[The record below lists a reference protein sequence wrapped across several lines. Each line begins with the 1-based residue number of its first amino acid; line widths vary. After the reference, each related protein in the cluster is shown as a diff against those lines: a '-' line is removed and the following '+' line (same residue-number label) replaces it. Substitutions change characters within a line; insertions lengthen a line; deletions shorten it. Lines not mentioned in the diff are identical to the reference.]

1 MTTDIMTLKH
11 LLLSAGLSIGVAGCD
26 TNELGG
32 DGSTTDDATSQQT
45 WTDDLAPTSA
55 SSGEADQEGS
65 TGGTSTGDVPAQ
77 AGLVDDLAT
86 TPNDPQFLLPEPGYE
101 ETIEP
106 PLSHSVKSFWGPWPI
121 CKPKGEK
128 TSTFIYEAPPGAV
141 VLSAYIDVL
150 SSNNGWHT
158 TKVINGGSYKF
169 VSVQQVN
176 QIYGEAT
183 EVAIELGDIKL
194 KQKLEQERAEMVQ
207 NITTFSAKGAVL
219 EVVAHATTKG
229 NCTTNR
235 INGWHDLA
243 IAPKLRYIAPPDD
256 GMLVDQL
263 NAKYGLG
270 LTDPTPPAPP
280 APPPDPSPVCGDG
293 VTEMCSG
300 EQCEPGDLLP
310 YGWVCTPTCVLHCW
324 KGNCGSIPQSDQCL

>member
-1 MTTDIMTLKH
+1 
-11 LLLSAGLSIGVAGCD
+11 
-26 TNELGG
+26 
-32 DGSTTDDATSQQT
+32 
-45 WTDDLAPTSA
+45 
-55 SSGEADQEGS
+55 
-65 TGGTSTGDVPAQ
+65 
-77 AGLVDDLAT
+77 
-86 TPNDPQFLLPEPGYE
+86 
-101 ETIEP
+101 
-106 PLSHSVKSFWGPWPI
+106 
-121 CKPKGEK
+121 
-128 TSTFIYEAPPGAV
+128 
-141 VLSAYIDVL
+141 
-150 SSNNGWHT
+150 
-158 TKVINGGSYKF
+158 
-169 VSVQQVN
+169 
-176 QIYGEAT
+176 
-183 EVAIELGDIKL
+183 
-194 KQKLEQERAEMVQ
+194 MVQ

-293 VTEMCSG
+293 VTETCSG
-300 EQCEPGDLLP
+300 EQCEPGEFLP
-310 YGWVCTPTCVLHCW
+310 YGWSCTPKCMLLCW